1 MILPGASATAP
12 TPRFSA
18 PSTSVATAST
28 GTQNHVADSM
38 ADYIAAHVSDEAV
51 RARLLGL
58 YAEKKSAHA
67 IAATGE
73 EPEASLQGITMDTIM
88 SSLEEGSKPAKVRP
102 AAKARDIKFL
112 ADLEEYLGAAGEAME
127 EDLPLS

>member
-12 TPRFSA
+12 TARFSA

-58 YAEKKSAHA
+58 YAEKKGSHA

-73 EPEASLQGITMDTIM
+73 ESEASLQGITMDTIM
-88 SSLEEGSKPAKVRP
+88 SLLEEGSKPAKVQP
-102 AAKARDIKFL
+102 AAKARDIKLL